1 MPSQDEGELQ
11 ERHIFS
17 NFTSSSWYKGRPQP
31 EGGRFF
37 RDAWMRG
44 IEKYYPGNPPSAS
57 ISDWEAL
64 DQWEQNSAVAVY
76 DVVQHFVLATGFVA
90 VGASSLPLSQ
100 EQKGRFVHTC
110 WLASIFN
117 HVAQPGEEDTV
128 AWEDLPAWQQQVYAY
143 IFDDIYAFQEH
154 AEIPDYLRNKYDS
167 Q

>member
-1 MPSQDEGELQ
+1 
-11 ERHIFS
+11 
-17 NFTSSSWYKGRPQP
+17 
-31 EGGRFF
+31 
-37 RDAWMRG
+37 
-44 IEKYYPGNPPSAS
+44 
-57 ISDWEAL
+57 
-64 DQWEQNSAVAVY
+64 
-76 DVVQHFVLATGFVA
+76 VVQHFVLATGFVA

-117 HVAQPGEEDTV
+117 HAAQPGEVDIV